1 MRRRCQ
7 RCARARS
14 KLLSLFIV
22 LLLANAALKNQFS
35 LPLNTTQDVL
45 LIPSLVTALY
55 AVITALRIRNG
66 EG

>member
-7 RCARARS
+7 RCARARR
-14 KLLSLFIV
+14 KVLSLFIV
-22 LLLANAALKNQFS
+22 LLVANAALKIQFS
-35 LPLNTTQDVL
+35 FPLNTTQDAL

-55 AVITALRIRNG
+55 AVITALRMRHG

>member
-14 KLLSLFIV
+14 KLLSLFIA
-22 LLLANAALKNQFS
+22 LLVANAALKNQFS

-45 LIPSLVTALY
+45 LIPTLLTALY
-55 AVITALRIRNG
+55 AIFTVLRMRHG

>member
-7 RCARARS
+7 RCARVRS
-14 KLLSLFIV
+14 KLLSLFIA
-22 LLLANAALKNQFS
+22 LLVANAALKIQFS

-55 AVITALRIRNG
+55 AVITALRMRRG

>member
-14 KLLSLFIV
+14 KLLSVFIV
-22 LLLANAALKNQFS
+22 LLVANAALKNQFS
-35 LPLNTTQDVL
+35 LPLNTTQDIL
-45 LIPSLVTALY
+45 LIPFLVTALY
-55 AVITALRIRNG
+55 AVITALRMRNG

>member
-22 LLLANAALKNQFS
+22 LLVANAALKNQFS
-35 LPLNTTQDVL
+35 LPLNTTQDIL
-45 LIPSLVTALY
+45 LIPFLVTALY
-55 AVITALRIRNG
+55 AVITALKMRNG

>member
-22 LLLANAALKNQFS
+22 LLVANAALKIQFS
-35 LPLNTTQDVL
+35 FPLNTTQDIL

-55 AVITALRIRNG
+55 AVLTALRMRHG

>member
-7 RCARARS
+7 RCAIARS

-22 LLLANAALKNQFS
+22 LLFANAALKNQFS

-55 AVITALRIRNG
+55 AVITALRMRRG

>member
-22 LLLANAALKNQFS
+22 LLVANAALKIQFS
-35 LPLNTTQDVL
+35 FPLNTTQDIL

-55 AVITALRIRNG
+55 AVITALRMRRG

>member
-22 LLLANAALKNQFS
+22 LLVANAALKNQFS
-35 LPLNTTQDVL
+35 LPLNTTQDIL

-55 AVITALRIRNG
+55 AVLTALRMRHG

>member
-22 LLLANAALKNQFS
+22 LLVANAALKNQFS
-35 LPLNTTQDVL
+35 IPLNTTQDVL

-55 AVITALRIRNG
+55 AVITALRMRRG

>member
-22 LLLANAALKNQFS
+22 LLVANAALKIQFS
-35 LPLNTTQDVL
+35 FPLNTTQDIL

-55 AVITALRIRNG
+55 AVITALRMRHG

>member
-1 MRRRCQ
+1 MRRRCK

-22 LLLANAALKNQFS
+22 LLVANAALKNQFS

-55 AVITALRIRNG
+55 AIIIALRMRHG

>member
-22 LLLANAALKNQFS
+22 LLVANAALKNQFS
-35 LPLNTTQDVL
+35 IPLNTTQDVL

-55 AVITALRIRNG
+55 AIIIALRMRHG

>member
-22 LLLANAALKNQFS
+22 LLFANAALKIQFT

-55 AVITALRIRNG
+55 AVITALSMRRG

>member
-1 MRRRCQ
+1 
-7 RCARARS
+7 
-14 KLLSLFIV
+14 LF
-22 LLLANAALKNQFS
+22 ANAALKNQFS

-55 AVITALRIRNG
+55 AIITALRMRYG

>member
-22 LLLANAALKNQFS
+22 LLVANAALKNQFS

-55 AVITALRIRNG
+55 AIITALRMRYG

>member
-55 AVITALRIRNG
+55 AIIIALRMRHG

>member
-22 LLLANAALKNQFS
+22 LLFANAALKIQFS
-35 LPLNTTQDVL
+35 FPLNTTQDVL

-55 AVITALRIRNG
+55 AVITALRMRYG

>member
-22 LLLANAALKNQFS
+22 LLVANAALKNQFS

-55 AVITALRIRNG
+55 AIIIALRMRHG

>member
-22 LLLANAALKNQFS
+22 LLVANAALKNQFS
-35 LPLNTTQDVL
+35 IPLNTTQDIL
-45 LIPSLVTALY
+45 LIPFLITALY
-55 AVITALRIRNG
+55 AVITALRMRNG

>member
-22 LLLANAALKNQFS
+22 LLVANAALKNQFS
-35 LPLNTTQDVL
+35 LPLNTTQNVL

-55 AVITALRIRNG
+55 AVITALRMRRG

>member
-45 LIPSLVTALY
+45 LIPSLVTALC
-55 AVITALRIRNG
+55 AIIIALRMRHG

>member
-1 MRRRCQ
+1 MRRQCQ

-22 LLLANAALKNQFS
+22 LLVANAALKIQLS

-55 AVITALRIRNG
+55 AVITALRMRRG

>member
-35 LPLNTTQDVL
+35 IPLHTTQDVL

-55 AVITALRIRNG
+55 AIIIALRMRHG

>member
-22 LLLANAALKNQFS
+22 LLIANAALKNQFS

-55 AVITALRIRNG
+55 AIIIALRMRHG
-66 EG
+66 ES

>member
-14 KLLSLFIV
+14 KLLSLFIA
-22 LLLANAALKNQFS
+22 LLVANAVIKNQFS
-35 LPLNTTQDVL
+35 IPLNTTQDIL
-45 LIPSLVTALY
+45 LIPCLVTALY
-55 AVITALRIRNG
+55 AVITALRMRNS

>member
-1 MRRRCQ
+1 
-7 RCARARS
+7 
-14 KLLSLFIV
+14 LF
-22 LLLANAALKNQFS
+22 ANAALKIQFT

-55 AVITALRIRNG
+55 AVITALRMRYG

>member
-14 KLLSLFIV
+14 KVLSLFIV
-22 LLLANAALKNQFS
+22 LLFANAALKIQFT

-55 AVITALRIRNG
+55 AVITALRMRYG

>member
-1 MRRRCQ
+1 MRRRCK

-22 LLLANAALKNQFS
+22 LLVANAALKIQFS

-55 AVITALRIRNG
+55 AVITALRMRYG

>member
-14 KLLSLFIV
+14 KLLSLFVV
-22 LLLANAALKNQFS
+22 LLVANAALKNQFS

-55 AVITALRIRNG
+55 AVITALRMRRG

>member
-14 KLLSLFIV
+14 KLVSLFIV
-22 LLLANAALKNQFS
+22 LLVANAALKNQFS

-55 AVITALRIRNG
+55 AIIIALRMRHG
-66 EG
+66 ER

>member
-45 LIPSLVTALY
+45 LIPSLVTALF
-55 AVITALRIRNG
+55 AVITALRMRRG

>member
-7 RCARARS
+7 RCTRARR
-14 KLLSLFIV
+14 KILSLFIV
-22 LLLANAALKNQFS
+22 LLVANAALKIQFS

-55 AVITALRIRNG
+55 AVITALRMRHG

>member
-22 LLLANAALKNQFS
+22 LLVANAALKNQFS

>member
-14 KLLSLFIV
+14 KLLSLFLV
-22 LLLANAALKNQFS
+22 LLVANVALKNLFS

-55 AVITALRIRNG
+55 AIITALRMRYG

>member
-22 LLLANAALKNQFS
+22 LLVANAALKNQYS

-55 AVITALRIRNG
+55 AVITALRMRHG

>member
-1 MRRRCQ
+1 MRRRCK

-22 LLLANAALKNQFS
+22 LLVANAALKNQFS

-55 AVITALRIRNG
+55 AVITALRMRHG

>member
-14 KLLSLFIV
+14 KLFSLFIV
-22 LLLANAALKNQFS
+22 LLVANAALKNQFS

-55 AVITALRIRNG
+55 AIIIALRMRHG